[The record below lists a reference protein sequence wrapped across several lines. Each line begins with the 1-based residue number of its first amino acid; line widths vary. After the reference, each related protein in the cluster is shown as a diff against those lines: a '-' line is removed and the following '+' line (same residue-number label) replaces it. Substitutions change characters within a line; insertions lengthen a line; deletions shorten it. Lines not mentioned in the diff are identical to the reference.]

1 MITKPVIALVAVVLS
16 LCVSMVAIIHKM
28 QVDHAREIQ
37 GYQVQIADL
46 RRQLDAKETLQAKRV
61 QESRA
66 QDLKNLAQ
74 GFAGLISADPT
85 PTQTAP

>member
-1 MITKPVIALVAVVLS
+1 MITKPVLALMAVVLS

-28 QVDHAREIQ
+28 QLDHAREIQ

-46 RRQLDAKETLQAKRV
+46 RRQLDAKETLQAQRV
-61 QESRA
+61 QEARA

-74 GFAGLISADPT
+74 GFAGLIADPS
-85 PTQTAP
+85 PTQTGP

>member
-28 QVDHAREIQ
+28 QLDHAREIQ

-46 RRQLDAKETLQAKRV
+46 RRHLDAKTNLQA
-61 QESRA
+61 ESLRLQQA
-66 QDLKNLAQ
+66 REKELKNLAQ
-74 GFAGLISADPT
+74 GFAGLIADPS
-85 PTQTAP
+85 PTQSP

>member
-1 MITKPVIALVAVVLS
+1 VAVVLS

-37 GYQVQIADL
+37 GYQVQIADS

-61 QESRA
+61 Q
-66 QDLKNLAQ
+66 DL
-74 GFAGLISADPT
+74 
-85 PTQTAP
+85 

>member
-28 QVDHAREIQ
+28 QLDHAREIQ

-46 RRQLDAKETLQAKRV
+46 RRQLDAKETLQAQRV
-61 QESRA
+61 QEARA

-74 GFAGLISADPT
+74 GFAGLIADAS
-85 PTQTAP
+85 PTQPAP